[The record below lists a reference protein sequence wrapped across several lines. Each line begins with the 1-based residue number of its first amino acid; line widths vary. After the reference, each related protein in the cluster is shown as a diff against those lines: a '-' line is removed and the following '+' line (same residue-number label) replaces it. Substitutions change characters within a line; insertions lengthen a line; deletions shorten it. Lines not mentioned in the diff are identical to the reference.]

1 MKIWHKCATLIL
13 ILTASYVFGAY
24 SRQIVFSGYIW
35 SVKTSKGRIGPGP
48 NYFSDS
54 SQNVWVDSAGRLHLK
69 IRKDKGKWFCS
80 EVILNQNLGYGTYRF
95 YLDSPVDGIDKN
107 AVLGLFT
114 WSDDPAY
121 NHREIDI
128 EFSRW
133 GAANNQNAQ
142 YVVQPYNIAANIH
155 RFSWPAGVSQSMH
168 SFRWQSLN
176 VVCQSIRG
184 FSLPPAPAD
193 LLEQWTFNSGIPV
206 PGNENPRINLWLNK
220 GRAPSNGAE
229 LEIIINRF
237 EFVP

>member
-1 MKIWHKCATLIL
+1 M
-13 ILTASYVFGAY
+13 
-24 SRQIVFSGYIW
+24 
-35 SVKTSKGRIGPGP
+35 
-48 NYFSDS
+48 
-54 SQNVWVDSAGRLHLK
+54 K
-69 IRKDKGKWFCS
+69 IRKNKGKWYCS

-95 YLDSPVDGIDKN
+95 YLDTAVDGIDPN

-142 YVVQPYNIAANIH
+142 YVVQPYTVAANIH
-155 RFSWPAGVSQSMH
+155 RFSWPAGNTQSVH
-168 SFRWQSLN
+168 SFRWQQAS
-176 VVCQSIRG
+176 VACQSIRG

-193 LLEQWTFNSGIPV
+193 ILQSWTFNSGIPL

-220 GRAPSNGAE
+220 GRPPLNGAE
-229 LEIIINRF
+229 LEIIMNRF